1 MDGVEG
7 MDHPAVL
14 VGKIHE
20 LQKEQRVAWRQLAE
34 SSLTAFER
42 REVIN
47 QLRQS
52 NSELRH
58 YLELMS
64 ERLRIRGRTSQEAA
78 SGFGKPNFRLLI
90 SN

>member
-1 MDGVEG
+1 

-20 LQKEQRVAWRQLAE
+20 LQEEQRVAWRQLAE

-42 REVIN
+42 REVRN
-47 QLRQS
+47 RLRQS
-52 NSELRH
+52 NDELRH
-58 YLELMS
+58 YLELLS
-64 ERLRIRGRTSQEAA
+64 ERLRIRERSSQEIAG
-78 SGFGKPNFRLLI
+78 GFGKPNFRLLV